1 MSEQRLRV
9 QLREKDDIIRDQ
21 QEEIKRLRQRLIRLE
36 IEKETIERKQEYVGK
51 STKKVYEAME
61 PIYQGVREKENWQDI
76 RRYLKKK
83 LSNEEGDLDEYKVRE
98 MMDYLNAKVF
108 QVFGGVGKGRQTLI
122 FVHDDDNEPFTLTV
136 TKINKK
142 GRYTTEQLLNN
153 VAKAIDIHLHQNHG
167 RISKKKTEGEE
178 TSPPSTTS
186 ISSSRGVLSDEE
198 EELPVRKVTKS
209 RWYRIDNN
217 DCRDKQEEGS
227 LSSCPEC
234 NNGRNTAGGWR
245 RITNNNDFSSSDS
258 N

>member
-1 MSEQRLRV
+1 LS
-9 QLREKDDIIRDQ
+9 
-21 QEEIKRLRQRLIRLE
+21 RLE
-36 IEKETIERKQEYVGK
+36 VKKEVVERKQEYVGK
-51 STKKVYEAME
+51 STKKVYEEME
-61 PIYQGVREKENWQDI
+61 PIYRKLKEKDFSDWQDI
-76 RRYLKKK
+76 RRYLKSK
-83 LSNEEGDLDEYKVRE
+83 LVDEEGNNLDEYKVRE
-98 MMDYLNAKVF
+98 MMDFLNANVF
-108 QVFGGVGKGRQTLI
+108 HVFGGIGKGRQTLI